1 MWLSKRHGL
10 RGQIKRLEGE
20 IKMLRKE
27 RQQIEAK
34 GCYSD
39 KELTAKE
46 MQLNDYGRRI
56 QILTLELDRLQLL
69 PYSVVARDYR
79 PFPAGEEIDG

>member
-10 RGQIKRLEGE
+10 RGQIKRLESE
-20 IKMLRKE
+20 IKSLRKE

-46 MQLNDYGRRI
+46 IQLEDYRRRI
-56 QILTLELDRLQLL
+56 QILALELDRLQLL
-69 PYSVVARDYR
+69 PYALVARDDD
-79 PFPAGEEIDG
+79 PFPVGEEING